1 MYSFSP
7 SVIYTQLEFKVMS
20 YVFNWVK
27 IWTLGWPA
35 KDMITLEVIIRKLLL
50 CKLRSVFG
58 ILILLKVDIL
68 RIAFIVL

>member
-1 MYSFSP
+1 MYSFSLI
-7 SVIYTQLEFKVMS
+7 VIYTQLEFKVMP

-35 KDMITLEVIIRKLLL
+35 KDMSTLEVIIYKSLLSKLQSV
-50 CKLRSVFG
+50 LR

-68 RIAFIVL
+68 SIVFIVL